1 MKIDFTHQEA
11 KDFIGFMK
19 SENDIVRLVD
29 PLTQQVHDYDNKTNS
44 SDICSKL
51 WGRCERC
58 ENCTSIR
65 ALQSQGRVYKM
76 EILNQHTYW
85 VLSRYIKIEG
95 SSYVMEVVND
105 VSDNLLINSNQRD
118 EIGKIINN
126 YNHLLITDSLTG
138 VYNRRFLDEVFLPSL
153 KCCHDSTLTIN
164 VAIMDF
170 DDFKLVND
178 TYGHQAGDALLKD
191 SAGFWKQHFNSRKK
205 GAERLVIRFGG
216 DEMLIVT
223 CGMNLKTFNNEIER
237 YYKQMRKLC
246 YYTEEIQI
254 PFSITFG
261 TSSSEEFGDGWTWD
275 ELLFNADQRMYEG
288 KKLKKT

>member
-11 KDFIGFMK
+11 KDFIRFMK

-29 PLTQQVHDYDNKTNS
+29 PLTQQVHDYDSKTNS

-58 ENCTSIR
+58 ENCTSLR
-65 ALQSQGRVYKM
+65 ALQSQGRAYKM
-76 EILNQHTYW
+76 EIMNNHTYW
-85 VLSRYIKIEG
+85 VLSRYLKVEDRP
-95 SSYVMEVVND
+95 YVMEIVND
-105 VSDNLLINSNQRD
+105 VSDNLLMDSNQRD

-126 YNHLLITDSLTG
+126 YNHLLITDSLTE

-191 SAGFWKQHFNSRKK
+191 AAGFWKHNFSSRKN
-205 GAERLVIRFGG
+205 GSERLVIRFGG

-223 CGMNLKTFNNEIER
+223 CGINLKTFNNEIEQ
-237 YYKQMRKLC
+237 YYNQMRKLC
-246 YYTEEIQI
+246 YYTEKIQI

-261 TSSSEEFGDGWTWD
+261 TASSEEFGSEWTWD
-275 ELLFNADQRMYEG
+275 ELLSRADQRMYEG